1 MSIYSRPV
9 PTPSFAEL
17 IETVHDRSA
26 GNDALTRVASAAEVS
41 GEITSKADALLGYF
55 VESARQ
61 AGCSWAEI
69 GTALGVTKQGAQQRF
84 VDRESTRADD
94 RGESKRPAEEQ
105 LLAGYTGRARTSLA
119 RAREEAREMG
129 HNYVGTEHMLLGL
142 LADPGALSVR
152 VLAGL
157 GVPANE
163 LRQAVIDAAVPRS
176 PYGAVAADLPLTP
189 RARRVLDLTRSES
202 LRLGHNY
209 VGTEHLLLAL
219 AAEQDGSGGRVLR
232 EHGVNVDRA
241 RAEVIRALTSSVAST
256 PR

>member
-1 MSIYSRPV
+1 VTSIYSRPV
-9 PTPSFAEL
+9 VPAPSLAEL
-17 IETVHDRSA
+17 IEAVHDRSA
-26 GNDALTRVASAAEVS
+26 GNDALTRVEAAAQVS

-84 VDRESTRADD
+84 VDRGESTRPD
-94 RGESKRPAEEQ
+94 EER
-105 LLAGYTGRARTSLA
+105 LLAGYTVRARASLA

-129 HNYVGTEHMLLGL
+129 HNYVGTEHVLLGV

-152 VLAGL
+152 VLAEL
-157 GVPANE
+157 GVPADD
-163 LRQAVIDAAVPRS
+163 LRQAVIEAAVPRS

-189 RARRVLDLTRSES
+189 RARRVLDLTRGES
-202 LRLGHNY
+202 RRLGHNY
-209 VGTEHLLLAL
+209 VGTEHLLLAV
-219 AAEQDGSGGRVLR
+219 AAEQDGIGGRVLR
-232 EHGVNVDRA
+232 ERGVDVDRA
-241 RAEVIRALTSSVAST
+241 RAEVIRALTAYVASP

>member
-1 MSIYSRPV
+1 MV
-9 PTPSFAEL
+9 PAPSLAEL

-26 GNDALTRVASAAEVS
+26 GNDALTRFEAAAAVS

-84 VDRESTRADD
+84 VDRGESTRRDEASP
-94 RGESKRPAEEQ
+94 GETRPDERR
-105 LLAGYTGRARTSLA
+105 LLTGYTARARASLA

-129 HNYVGTEHMLLGL
+129 HNYVGTEHVLLGV
-142 LADPGALSVR
+142 LADPAALSVR
-152 VLAGL
+152 VLAEL
-157 GVPANE
+157 GVPADE
-163 LRQAVIDAAVPRS
+163 LRQAVIEVAVPRS

-189 RARRVLDLTRSES
+189 RARRVLDLTRGES

-209 VGTEHLLLAL
+209 VGTEHLLIAV
-219 AAEQDGSGGRVLR
+219 AAEQDGIGGRVLR
-232 EHGVNVDRA
+232 EHGVDVNRA
-241 RAEVIRALTSSVAST
+241 GAGVIRALTAYVAST

>member
-1 MSIYSRPV
+1 MV
-9 PTPSFAEL
+9 PAPSLAEL

-26 GNDALTRVASAAEVS
+26 GNDALTRVEAAAQVS

-84 VDRESTRADD
+84 VDRGESTRPD
-94 RGESKRPAEEQ
+94 EEG
-105 LLAGYTGRARTSLA
+105 LLAGYTGRARASLA

-129 HNYVGTEHMLLGL
+129 HNYVGTEHVLLGV
-142 LADPGALSVR
+142 LADPAALSVR
-152 VLAGL
+152 VLTEL
-157 GVPANE
+157 GVPADE
-163 LRQAVIDAAVPRS
+163 LRQAVVEAAVPRS

-189 RARRVLDLTRSES
+189 RARRVLDLTRGES
-202 LRLGHNY
+202 RRLGHNY
-209 VGTEHLLLAL
+209 VGTEHLLLAV
-219 AAEQDGSGGRVLR
+219 AAEQDGIGGRVLR
-232 EHGVNVDRA
+232 EHGVDVDRA
-241 RAEVIRALTSSVAST
+241 RAEVIRALTAYVAST

>member
-1 MSIYSRPV
+1 MTSIYSRPV
-9 PTPSFAEL
+9 VPAPSLAEL

-26 GNDALTRVASAAEVS
+26 GNDALTRVEAAAQVS

-84 VDRESTRADD
+84 VDRGESTCPD
-94 RGESKRPAEEQ
+94 EER
-105 LLAGYTGRARTSLA
+105 LLAGYTGRAHASLA

-129 HNYVGTEHMLLGL
+129 HNYVGTEHVLLGVL
-142 LADPGALSVR
+142 VDPAALSVR
-152 VLAGL
+152 VLVEL
-157 GVPANE
+157 GVSADD
-163 LRQAVIDAAVPRS
+163 LRQAVIEAAVPRS

-189 RARRVLDLTRSES
+189 RARRVLDLTRGES
-202 LRLGHNY
+202 RRLGHNY
-209 VGTEHLLLAL
+209 VGTEHLLLAV
-219 AAEQDGSGGRVLR
+219 AAEQDGIGGRVLR
-232 EHGVNVDRA
+232 EHGVDVDTA
-241 RAEVIRALTSSVAST
+241 RAEVIRALTAYVAST

>member
-1 MSIYSRPV
+1 MTSIYSRPV
-9 PTPSFAEL
+9 VPAPSLAEL

-26 GNDALTRVASAAEVS
+26 GNDALTRVEAAAQVS

-84 VDRESTRADD
+84 VDRGESTRPD
-94 RGESKRPAEEQ
+94 EER
-105 LLAGYTGRARTSLA
+105 LLVGYTGRARASLA

-129 HNYVGTEHMLLGL
+129 HNYVGTEHVLLGV
-142 LADPGALSVR
+142 LADPAALSVR
-152 VLAGL
+152 VLAEL
-157 GVPANE
+157 GVPADD
-163 LRQAVIDAAVPRS
+163 LRQAVIEAAVPRS

-189 RARRVLDLTRSES
+189 RARRVLDLTRGES
-202 LRLGHNY
+202 RRLGHNY
-209 VGTEHLLLAL
+209 VGTEHLLLAV
-219 AAEQDGSGGRVLR
+219 AAEQDGIGGRVLR
-232 EHGVNVDRA
+232 EHGVDVDRA
-241 RAEVIRALTSSVAST
+241 RAEVIRALTAYVAST